1 MRVLGFALL
10 VTLATG
16 VALGL
21 FPSLQAS
28 RPDLLPAL
36 RDEARTGAA
45 RRSRLRQALV
55 VAEVALCLVLLVGGG
70 LFLRSLRNTSAIDPG
85 FDPRGVLLLSAD
97 LGLAGYDAP
106 RAAAFAG
113 ELAERLRAVPGVEA
127 AGLAAALPLDPH
139 AQARRRVRV
148 PGYTEKPGEDMEVN
162 LGVVGTGYFEAL
174 RIPILRGRAFSQAD
188 LPGSPR
194 VVVVNESFA
203 RRFWPGLDPIGRTF
217 RTGGEDGPTLE
228 VVGLARDG
236 KYGSLGE
243 DPRAFFYE
251 PFVQDF
257 DFARRLGA
265 FMPAAIAVR
274 TTGDPLQRAAAL
286 RTLVQSL
293 DPRLPVYGARS
304 LEQHLGVALLPARV
318 AGYALGF
325 FGLLGL
331 GLASLGLAG
340 IVAYSVS
347 QRTHE
352 IGVRV
357 ALGARRADVLRL
369 VLGEGLRLTALG
381 LAIGAGLALAT
392 ARLVAGLLRGVSA
405 SDPATYLGVAGLLAL
420 TALLASYLPARRAMR
435 VDPISALRYE

>member
-1 MRVLGFALL
+1 
-10 VTLATG
+10 
-16 VALGL
+16 
-21 FPSLQAS
+21 
-28 RPDLLPAL
+28 
-36 RDEARTGAA
+36 
-45 RRSRLRQALV
+45 
-55 VAEVALCLVLLVGGG
+55 
-70 LFLRSLRNTSAIDPG
+70 
-85 FDPRGVLLLSAD
+85 VLLLSAD
-97 LGLAGYDAP
+97 LSLAGYDAP
-106 RAAAFAG
+106 RAAAFAS
-113 ELAERLRAVPGVEA
+113 ELAERLQAVPGVEA

-217 RTGGEDGPTLE
+217 RSGGEDGPTLE

-243 DPRAFFYE
+243 DPRAFFYQ

-274 TTGDPLQRAAAL
+274 TTGDPLEPAAAL

-392 ARLVAGLLRGVSA
+392 ARLVAGFLRGVSA
-405 SDPATYLGVAGLLAL
+405 SDPATFLGVAALLAL
-420 TALLASYLPARRAMR
+420 TALAASYLPARRAMR
-435 VDPISALRYE
+435 VDPIRALRYE